1 MSENELMLKGEHMM
15 TVCNACRYCEG
26 FCAVWP
32 AMEFR
37 RAFPPNEL
45 NYLANLCHDC
55 NECYYA
61 CQYAPP
67 HEFDVNAPQMFAK
80 LRVQSYE
87 RYAWPGF
94 LAKAFRKNG
103 LLTSL
108 LAVLAFILFFFGVSS
123 SLGGGSLAS
132 PVPGGDFLQLTSHTV
147 LVSTFGVV
155 ALLMLLALFIG
166 FSRFWRESGE
176 KLSDFFNP
184 RALATALK
192 ETLRLEYLDDL
203 GWGCT
208 YPEEEHSQ
216 LRRWMHHFT
225 FYGFLLCFA
234 ATTVGAFCYFILG
247 LDAPYGYTSLPVI
260 LGTLGG
266 LGLLIGPAG
275 LLWLKAKHNREQS
288 DDTQYS
294 IDVSFTVLLLLTSLS
309 GLLLLVLRETA
320 AMGTLLVIHLA
331 LVMALFLTLPY
342 GKFVHAIY
350 RFAALVKYAL
360 ERDRKK
366 ALGV

>member
-1 MSENELMLKGEHMM
+1 MPDNELMSKGEHMM

-37 RAFPPNEL
+37 RSFPPKEL

-67 HEFDVNAPQMFAK
+67 HEFDVNAPLTFAR
-80 LRVQSYE
+80 LRVLSYE

-94 LAKAFRKNG
+94 LARAFRRNG
-103 LLTSL
+103 LLTAL
-108 LAVLAFILFFFGVSS
+108 LAVLAFIAFFIGVSAA
-123 SLGGGSLAS
+123 LGDGSLTA
-132 PVPGGDFLQLTSHTV
+132 PVPGGDFLRLTPHSA
-147 LVSTFGVV
+147 LVGVFGVV
-155 ALLMLLALFIG
+155 AILALLALFIG
-166 FSRFWRESGE
+166 FSRFWRECGE
-176 KLSDFFNP
+176 KLSDFFTP
-184 RALATALK
+184 SALLTALK
-192 ETLRLEYLDDL
+192 EMLRLEYLDDL

-208 YPEEEHSQ
+208 YPQEDHSQ
-216 LRRWMHHFT
+216 ARRWFHHFT

-234 ATTVGAFCYFILG
+234 ATTVGAFFYFVLRWH
-247 LDAPYGYTSLPVI
+247 APYGYFSLPVV

-266 LGLLIGPAG
+266 IGLVVGPIGLLT
-275 LLWLKAKHNREQS
+275 LKARRNREVSDERQS
-288 DDTQYS
+288 N
-294 IDVSFTVLLLLTSLS
+294 IDVSFIVLLLLISVS

-320 AMGTLLVIHLA
+320 AMGALLVVHLG
-331 LVMALFLTLPY
+331 LVMALFLLLPY
-342 GKFVHAIY
+342 GKFVHGVY

-360 ERDRKK
+360 ERQRKK